1 METKKKS
8 IRVRFAPSP
17 TGYLHIG
24 GARTAL
30 FNWLYARH
38 YNGTFVLR
46 IEDTDL
52 VRSTDEAVTAI
63 LDGMKWLGL
72 DWDEGPEKGGEYGP
86 YFQTQRLNL
95 YKPFVDR
102 LLTSGEAYYCYCTPE
117 ELKTRR
123 KKEMARGKAYIYD
136 RKCLNLSEAEKEK
149 IKREGRKPS
158 IRLKMPDRKIIVQD
172 LIKGKM
178 EFDSKL
184 FSDFV
189 IVKSDGMPTYNFAAT
204 IDDILMKISLVMR
217 GDDHISNT
225 PKQIVIYQALEA
237 PIPDFAHIPMIM
249 GSDNTRLSKR
259 HGATSVMEFQKMG
272 FLPEAVVNYIAHL
285 GWSSGTDREIFSAA
299 ELIEGFTL
307 DKVSSHAA
315 IFDMEK
321 LNWFNGEY
329 LKEMPEEMYVKNLTP
344 FLEEAGF
351 IGYLSDIETKNWLK
365 KIVSLMKTRVKNFR
379 QFLEYGDYFFRED
392 FVTDEN
398 AEQILKQNGVK
409 NILKNLAK
417 GLQGLDSWDEGSIET
432 KVREIAAQL
441 NIKGRQI
448 IHPTRAALSGK
459 TVGPSL
465 FALMEVLGK
474 DKNIKRLEKAI
485 TNLD

>member
-189 IVKSDGMPTYNFAAT
+189 LVKSDGIPTYNFAVT

-285 GWSSGTDREIFSAA
+285 GWSSGTDREVFSTA

-307 DKVSSHAA
+307 DKVSSHAS

-329 LKEMPEEMYVKNLTP
+329 LKEMPNEMYVKNLTP

-351 IGYLSDIETKNWLK
+351 IDYLSDIEMKSWLE

-379 QFLEYGDYFFRED
+379 QFLEYGDYFFKED

-409 NILKNLAK
+409 NILKNLVK
-417 GLQGLDSWDEGSIET
+417 GLQELDSWDEGSIET
-432 KVREIAAQL
+432 KVREIATQL

-474 DKNIKRLEKAI
+474 DKNIKRLEKTIA
-485 TNLD
+485 NLD

>member
-1 METKKKS
+1 METRKKS

-38 YNGTFVLR
+38 YGGTFILR
-46 IEDTDL
+46 IEDTDR
-52 VRSTDEAVTAI
+52 VRSTAEAVTAI

-95 YKPFVDR
+95 YKPFIDR
-102 LLTSGEAYYCYCTPE
+102 LLSGGEAYYCYCTPE
-117 ELKTRR
+117 ELKERR
-123 KKEMARGKAYIYD
+123 EEEINRGRASIYD

-172 LIKGKM
+172 SIKGKI

-189 IVKSDGMPTYNFAAT
+189 IVKSDGIPTYNFAAA

-225 PKQIVIYQALEA
+225 PKQIVIYQALGA

-285 GWSSGTDREIFSAA
+285 GWSPGIDREIFSTA
-299 ELIEGFTL
+299 ELIEGFAL

-329 LKEMPEEMYVKNLTP
+329 LKEMSEEMYTKKLTP

-351 IGYLSDIETKNWLK
+351 IGCLSDIETMNWLK
-365 KIVSLMKTRVKNFR
+365 KVVSLMKTRVRNFK

-392 FVTDEN
+392 FIIDEN
-398 AEQILKQNGVK
+398 AEKILKQNGVK
-409 NILKNLAK
+409 NILENLAK
-417 GLQGLDSWDEGSIET
+417 GLQELDSWDEGSIEA

-441 NIKGRQI
+441 NIKGKQI

-474 DKNIKRLEKAI
+474 DKNIKRLEKTIAKI
-485 TNLD
+485 D

>member
-30 FNWLYARH
+30 FNWLYTRH

-189 IVKSDGMPTYNFAAT
+189 LVKSDGIPTYNFAVT

-285 GWSSGTDREIFSAA
+285 GWSSGTDREVFSTA

-307 DKVSSHAA
+307 DKVSSHAS

-329 LKEMPEEMYVKNLTP
+329 LKEMPNEMYVKNLTP

-351 IGYLSDIETKNWLK
+351 IDYLSDIEMKSWLE

-379 QFLEYGDYFFRED
+379 QFLEYGDYFFKED

-409 NILKNLAK
+409 NILKNLVK
-417 GLQGLDSWDEGSIET
+417 GLQELDSWDEGSIET
-432 KVREIAAQL
+432 KVREIATQL

-474 DKNIKRLEKAI
+474 DKNIKRLEKTIA
-485 TNLD
+485 NLD

>member
-30 FNWLYARH
+30 FNWLYTRH

-189 IVKSDGMPTYNFAAT
+189 LVKSDGIPTYNFAVT
-204 IDDILMKISLVMR
+204 IDDIIMKISLLMLL
-217 GDDHISNT
+217 DDHISNT
-225 PKQIVIYQALEA
+225 QKQIVIYQALEA

-285 GWSSGTDREIFSAA
+285 GWSSGTDREVFSTA

-307 DKVSSHAA
+307 DKVSSHAS

-329 LKEMPEEMYVKNLTP
+329 LKEMPNEMYVKNLTP

-351 IGYLSDIETKNWLK
+351 IDYLSDIEMKSWLE

-379 QFLEYGDYFFRED
+379 QFLEYGDYFSRK
-392 FVTDEN
+392 
-398 AEQILKQNGVK
+398 IL
-409 NILKNLAK
+409 LL
-417 GLQGLDSWDEGSIET
+417 
-432 KVREIAAQL
+432 
-441 NIKGRQI
+441 
-448 IHPTRAALSGK
+448 TRMPNK
-459 TVGPSL
+459 Y
-465 FALMEVLGK
+465 
-474 DKNIKRLEKAI
+474 
-485 TNLD
+485 

>member
-30 FNWLYARH
+30 FNWLYTRH

-189 IVKSDGMPTYNFAAT
+189 LVKSDGIPTYNFAVT

-285 GWSSGTDREIFSAA
+285 GWSSGTDREVFSTA
-299 ELIEGFTL
+299 ELIEGFAL

-315 IFDMEK
+315 VFDMEK

-329 LKEMPEEMYVKNLTP
+329 LKEMPNEMYVKNLTP

-351 IGYLSDIETKNWLK
+351 IDYLSDIEMKSWLE

-379 QFLEYGDYFFRED
+379 QFLEYGDYFFKED

-409 NILKNLAK
+409 NILKNLVK
-417 GLQGLDSWDEGSIET
+417 GLQELDSWDEGSIET
-432 KVREIAAQL
+432 KVREIATQL

-474 DKNIKRLEKAI
+474 DKNIKRLEKTIA
-485 TNLD
+485 NLD